1 MVSHRSFVLSHPAL
15 FVLMDDAIQT
25 WEVKFRKDWTSIVP
39 NTSILKLLLISPLV
53 VQSLLQKANV
63 KKEIKKVK
71 QIKKRRSK
79 SNLKEIRS

>member
-1 MVSHRSFVLSHPAL
+1 MPYKLGRWNFEKIELV
-15 FVLMDDAIQT
+15 
-25 WEVKFRKDWTSIVP
+25 IVP

-79 SNLKEIRS
+79 SNLKAIRS